1 MPLLFQYGSN
11 CDTTRLNSPER
22 LAGAAED
29 LGRGETI
36 EEYDL
41 AFDVWSGG
49 NKCAASD
56 LVPAPGTGRH
66 ALGVLFEVPADW
78 IRGKK
83 RPDGKKTMEEIE
95 GSRYAPTPIRVRNQS
110 GEEVEATTF
119 LVKPDQRRDGFS
131 TSAEYVGYIVNGL
144 RAHDVPEEYV
154 QHVIDIAIQT
164 NQRAIATAVA
174 IAQSRQIETLRPP
187 R

>member
-29 LGRGETI
+29 LGWAETI

-56 LVPAPGTGRH
+56 LVPAPGTGPARLGR
-66 ALGVLFEVPADW
+66 AL
-78 IRGKK
+78 
-83 RPDGKKTMEEIE
+83 
-95 GSRYAPTPIRVRNQS
+95 
-110 GEEVEATTF
+110 
-119 LVKPDQRRDGFS
+119 
-131 TSAEYVGYIVNGL
+131 
-144 RAHDVPEEYV
+144 
-154 QHVIDIAIQT
+154 
-164 NQRAIATAVA
+164 
-174 IAQSRQIETLRPP
+174 
-187 R
+187 